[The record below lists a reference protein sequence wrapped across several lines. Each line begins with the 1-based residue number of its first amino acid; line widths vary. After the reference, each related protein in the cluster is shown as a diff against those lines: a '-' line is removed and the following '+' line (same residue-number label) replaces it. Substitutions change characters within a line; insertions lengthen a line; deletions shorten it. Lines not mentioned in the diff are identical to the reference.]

1 MKRRRFITL
10 LGSAAAWPVAAQ
22 SQQPGKLPTIG
33 YFGSGTPLTD
43 SQWVAPSVP
52 RVFPELPARCY
63 RSRIGR
69 QCDTLQQLSAGL
81 FPPSPVDT
89 VDESDAAR
97 SLEEMP

>member
-52 RVFPELPARCY
+52 RVFPRVARALLPVAYWPPVRY
-63 RSRIGR
+63 TAATIGGAF
-69 QCDTLQQLSAGL
+69 SAI
-81 FPPSPVDT
+81 
-89 VDESDAAR
+89 AC
-97 SLEEMP
+97 

>member
-52 RVFPELPARCY
+52 
-63 RSRIGR
+63 SG
-69 QCDTLQQLSAGL
+69 
-81 FPPSPVDT
+81 FPPSCPR
-89 VDESDAAR
+89 AATGR
-97 SLEEMP
+97 VLAASAIHCSNYRRGFFRHRLLI